1 MKKKHISVGHAQ
13 IGRGDLFSTS
23 AHINLANRLGYLTKQ
38 KVFNSTLVW
47 LVVVMDWAPHVK
59 TGSKD
64 VAQKM
69 TKGRIPIKG
78 SHLGRHEAP
87 LA

>member
-23 AHINLANRLGYLTKQ
+23 ARINFANRLGYLTKQ

-47 LVVVMDWAPHVK
+47 LVVVMDCAPHVQKDQK
-59 TGSKD
+59 TLLK
-64 VAQKM
+64 
-69 TKGRIPIKG
+69 R
-78 SHLGRHEAP
+78 
-87 LA
+87 

>member
-1 MKKKHISVGHAQ
+1 MKKKHISDGHAQ

-47 LVVVMDWAPHVK
+47 LVMVLDSAPHVQ

-64 VAQKM
+64 VAQNM
-69 TKGRIPIKG
+69 TKGWIPKKG
-78 SHLGRHEAP
+78 SHHGGHEA
-87 LA
+87 LFA

>member
-1 MKKKHISVGHAQ
+1 MPKLAGEN
-13 IGRGDLFSTS
+13 LFSSS

-47 LVVVMDWAPHVK
+47 LVMVMDCAPHVQ

-64 VAQKM
+64 VAQKVVHSCTIFLCYLDGEKM
-69 TKGRIPIKG
+69 INA
-78 SHLGRHEAP
+78 EVQV
-87 LA
+87 

>member
-1 MKKKHISVGHAQ
+1 MPKLAGEN
-13 IGRGDLFSTS
+13 LFSSS

-38 KVFNSTLVW
+38 KVYNSTLVW
-47 LVVVMDWAPHVK
+47 LVMVMDCAPHVQ

-69 TKGRIPIKG
+69 TKGRIPKKG
-78 SHLGRHEAP
+78 SHLGGHEA
-87 LA
+87 LFA